1 MMKDTENT
9 NSPLQVGDILAEFFA
24 KKMDQMTDIKTN
36 VETNENSSSNDSKYS
51 YVEKKKKRERKSK
64 KRKHK
69 HKRSRKKKSKHSSES
84 HRKHK
89 SRKRKHSDQ
98 NEEKHSNKRSKL
110 DISDSDNLTKA
121 NSSCVTNVS
130 DTSKTV
136 SSSKSDQVPVT
147 QTISKE
153 VDISEQKKD
162 NDCVKSKTSDL
173 TKTNN
178 LNNGDINLSET
189 ANIQNKVEKSK
200 LSSDH
205 LNIINTILM
214 DSINSN
220 NSMIK
225 KEKEDNDIKPKALK
239 EKQAIVSLDYFNSS
253 SSDDKTEEE
262 ISNLKE
268 EKSNDTSKKT
278 VEDSKIQSETIEKN
292 SKSVEESSLSD
303 VKKTNNVNEKSK
315 EDSKQTS
322 SKSKGKIVIKD
333 LKSIQIPHKL
343 EQEKPEKVDSLE
355 EGEITSNTE
364 KTSLSC
370 SFEESSGEISDT
382 PKEKKVKKKKEKYR
396 HKKKK
401 KKVSKKHRR
410 SRSKSQDKERHHSSR
425 HHERKSSKTVKRSRS
440 RSPSPSRKRPYD
452 AREKIDKARL
462 LQVAQKN
469 VLMMLEKGTLPKGFN
484 IDSIRPEQRVSLKT
498 GGKSV
503 QELTDFCRAISQRD
517 QEDNSSNGSQDK
529 QSDID
534 TPFIHHPFKLKEHQP
549 VIKLNIKNAVQLPV
563 KTPAEKVADAARLRT
578 QFPVSSGSQHRLKE
592 LQWVPVEEDSKS
604 STKSSKS
611 SPANT
616 VSVIES
622 QTEVVSTPPEPEEP
636 PPPPP
641 PLPPPAPV
649 ISTFA
654 PAVQSTS
661 FFESVSQNTS
671 MHDMDLSAIVS
682 QRLKAIRKL
691 QENPNDVEAL
701 NQMFQSQQKMQAWVQ
716 SKQLPGQYT
725 GSTDIRLLSPE
736 ELTGPVPV
744 WVKKDQFSRAMPVRE
759 GIGMHLLRK
768 MGWNPGEGLGK
779 NKEGV
784 LEPLL
789 LDIKT
794 DKRGLKSDDDISK
807 KVPPQPIAKDLSGK
821 HPVSALMELCSKRK
835 WGAPEFQLIDENGPD
850 HRKTFLFRVRIN
862 GVVYQPTCSSPNKK
876 HAKAQAAAVC
886 LQSLGLLPRDLNNPL

>member
-1 MMKDTENT
+1 
-9 NSPLQVGDILAEFFA
+9 
-24 KKMDQMTDIKTN
+24 
-36 VETNENSSSNDSKYS
+36 
-51 YVEKKKKRERKSK
+51 
-64 KRKHK
+64 
-69 HKRSRKKKSKHSSES
+69 
-84 HRKHK
+84 
-89 SRKRKHSDQ
+89 
-98 NEEKHSNKRSKL
+98 
-110 DISDSDNLTKA
+110 
-121 NSSCVTNVS
+121 
-130 DTSKTV
+130 
-136 SSSKSDQVPVT
+136 
-147 QTISKE
+147 
-153 VDISEQKKD
+153 
-162 NDCVKSKTSDL
+162 
-173 TKTNN
+173 
-178 LNNGDINLSET
+178 
-189 ANIQNKVEKSK
+189 
-200 LSSDH
+200 
-205 LNIINTILM
+205 
-214 DSINSN
+214 
-220 NSMIK
+220 
-225 KEKEDNDIKPKALK
+225 
-239 EKQAIVSLDYFNSS
+239 
-253 SSDDKTEEE
+253 
-262 ISNLKE
+262 
-268 EKSNDTSKKT
+268 
-278 VEDSKIQSETIEKN
+278 
-292 SKSVEESSLSD
+292 
-303 VKKTNNVNEKSK
+303 
-315 EDSKQTS
+315 
-322 SKSKGKIVIKD
+322 
-333 LKSIQIPHKL
+333 
-343 EQEKPEKVDSLE
+343 
-355 EGEITSNTE
+355 
-364 KTSLSC
+364 
-370 SFEESSGEISDT
+370 
-382 PKEKKVKKKKEKYR
+382 
-396 HKKKK
+396 
-401 KKVSKKHRR
+401 
-410 SRSKSQDKERHHSSR
+410 
-425 HHERKSSKTVKRSRS
+425 
-440 RSPSPSRKRPYD
+440 
-452 AREKIDKARL
+452 
-462 LQVAQKN
+462 
-469 VLMMLEKGTLPKGFN
+469 MMLEKGTLPKGFN

-622 QTEVVSTPPEPEEP
+622 QTEIVSTPPEPEEP

-671 MHDMDLSAIVS
+671 MHDMDLTAIVS